1 MSRRRLGPEEDP
13 GYLHDW
19 PSWKREGPHPLSRLF
34 TALSRSIERLEAWH
48 DRAVFPGVLSDEEIE
63 QDRVL
68 GEEVY
73 QDLCDQTTAID
84 AAVKASM
91 R

>member
-19 PSWKREGPHPLSRLF
+19 PSWRREGPHPLSRLF
-34 TALSRSIERLEAWH
+34 TALSRSIERLQAWH
-48 DRAVFPGVLSDEEIE
+48 DRAVFPGVLSEEERE

-68 GEEVY
+68 GEEVW
-73 QDLCDQTTAID
+73 QDLQDEATAIE
-84 AAVKASM
+84 AAIKAHV